1 MNKNGPVIII
11 EDDEDD
17 RLILTEVFE
26 KLKHP
31 NKLIFFNSGQHAL
44 DFLLKTEEI
53 PFIILSD
60 INLPILSGFDLRNK
74 LRIDAQLAIRC
85 IPYLYLSTSATPQMI
100 MEAYSASSQGF
111 FMKGNTF
118 DEVEKT
124 IGLIMDYWKQCTSP
138 ASFTKAA

>member
-17 RLILTEVFE
+17 KLILTEVFE

-74 LRIDAQLAIRC
+74 LRIDVQLAIRC

-118 DEVEKT
+118 DEV
-124 IGLIMDYWKQCTSP
+124 
-138 ASFTKAA
+138 

>member
-17 RLILTEVFE
+17 KVILTEVFE
-26 KLKHP
+26 KLKHR
-31 NKLIFFNSGQHAL
+31 NKIIFFNTGQKAL
-44 DFLLKTEEI
+44 DFLLTTNEI

-60 INLPILSGFDLRNK
+60 INLPILTGFELRNK
-74 LRIDAQLAIRC
+74 LRVDAQLAIRC

-100 MEAYSASSQGF
+100 IDAYSASSQGF

-118 DEVEKT
+118 EEVEKT
-124 IGLIMDYWKQCTSP
+124 IGLIMDYWKQCTAP
-138 ASFTKAA
+138 VHYTKAA